1 MRILRWCLS
10 ASFFKVGCKLVS
22 FSRMTF
28 YRSRSCQGDG
38 GILYACAVLVR
49 NLAQERYVVG
59 NPRNKLASLL
69 PKFPERTLHLI
80 RKISPS
86 LFMKY
91 NRGPS
96 SLWILIRPY
105 LMVKSH
111 SLMLVSWL
119 KAIRTVTFYAMQFWA
134 WSPQP
139 SKMIDFQQEHT
150 PWSRI
155 CLACSG
161 YIAWNQIVLGIHAGF
176 HQLCNQFLTYSF
188 FHML

>member
-1 MRILRWCLS
+1 MVFI
-10 ASFFKVGCKLVS
+10 CKLFQSRLQAGQFKSYDVLPIWFMSRRWRYSLRVFSACQKPCSGKIRRGKPQKYIS
-22 FSRMTF
+22 FTF
-28 YRSRSCQGDG
+28 
-38 GILYACAVLVR
+38 
-49 NLAQERYVVG
+49 AQISG
-59 NPRNKLASLL
+59 K
-69 PKFPERTLHLI
+69 RTLHSI

-86 LFMKY
+86 PSMKY

-96 SLWILIRPY
+96 SLCMLIRPY

-111 SLMLVSWL
+111 LLMLVSWL

-155 CLACSG
+155 SLACSG
-161 YIAWNQIVLGIHAGF
+161 YIAWNQIILGIHADF
-176 HQLCNQFLTYSF
+176 HQLCNQVLTYSF
-188 FHML
+188 LHML